1 MAFSAD
7 NSSYIPTKAWADNT
21 TYFWRMAVVNPYV
34 GTDAWGESVSFRLN
48 AYAPTNLSSGAV
60 SVPGQPNPVV
70 SITPKFSWDPVE
82 GVAQYRLELIR
93 DGDSFAAPWKFW
105 ETENT
110 SYTPTTAIPDGTYS
124 WRVKIKKASG
134 SYGSPSEAQTFT
146 KQTPQV
152 VLVSPPSTSASIPTF
167 MWMPAEGAAYYTV
180 QTATDVN
187 FSKDLRT
194 VDTDNCA
201 YTPTELWKDRTTYF
215 WRVQSRDGNGNAGPY
230 NGATVLID
238 AFPYRVYLPLVI
250 NK

>member
-1 MAFSAD
+1 
-7 NSSYIPTKAWADNT
+7 
-21 TYFWRMAVVNPYV
+21 
-34 GTDAWGESVSFRLN
+34 
-48 AYAPTNLSSGAV
+48 
-60 SVPGQPNPVV
+60 
-70 SITPKFSWDPVE
+70 
-82 GVAQYRLELIR
+82 
-93 DGDSFAAPWKFW
+93 
-105 ETENT
+105 
-110 SYTPTTAIPDGTYS
+110 
-124 WRVKIKKASG
+124 
-134 SYGSPSEAQTFT
+134 
-146 KQTPQV
+146 
-152 VLVSPPSTSASIPTF
+152 